1 MALNSRLDFM
11 QQMLTKIDNVNEMA
25 KQAEERAL
33 ALLEKQ
39 TKLQEESL
47 NNEKEFLNMFRIVTN
62 NMNQTH

>member
-1 MALNSRLDFM
+1 M